1 MQVCH
6 ELMAKAWDA
15 VRAFVHSGHGA
26 PSPKHMLRL
35 LKHTCEH
42 RVSRSTAPSVD
53 ISACAHNTKASK

>member
-1 MQVCH
+1 MCH

-35 LKHTCEH
+35 LRHTCEH
-42 RVSRSTAPSVD
+42 QVSGSTYRPLMFQSVLR
-53 ISACAHNTKASK
+53 HKGML